1 LSSFSTV
8 FSEYHSFKPAN
19 PGEGEKFRIVQ
30 RDSQKGEKPSY
41 TIINSKY
48 SGYTSSSMSLDEIFK
63 ASAESIN
70 EIEVQIKKSQTE
82 GHRASLQD
90 SSLLE
95 LNKLQK
101 GLYALIGRM
110 DRNVLSSQEGRIS
123 SLFETIKSKVGRDKQ
138 TTYEPHF
145 QTSTEQLAR
154 VQRLI
159 KQVATQQKRDKE
171 LFSDLKPLAE
181 ALNASSYLK
190 CNPKLEVPVDE
201 ENPITLIR
209 WFEENTEIFNK
220 ILFLDLSDKQFKTVP
235 DFLEK
240 CTNLREINLSGN
252 KLDGTEANKLLDSS
266 KYPLLSHLNLA
277 NNEIEALTDFS
288 TSMSLLS
295 LDLSGNRMG
304 EEERMRIMDTVEE
317 YKSLRAFS
325 QVIYQAM
332 GHKEVFMRFSSN
344 SPFDQLSLQF
354 EEILSY
360 LESEGMLAEI
370 TSIDLSFRGLK
381 LLPKELK
388 RLPSLESLDL
398 SGNSLEEL
406 PDWLGSFI
414 QMRSLHLSKN
424 QLRSFLPSL
433 TNLTKLTTLDL
444 SQNRIEDFTLPKET
458 SIEKRLVKQARLY
471 SSQVETLEK
480 ELHSHKSGLRSSQ
493 ARVLD
498 QIQRCN
504 ELVLAS
510 ETKQDVAYFSIGKYS
525 PSTAT
530 YESDLHEYLSLLNHI
545 DQLVFGIE
553 VLSQRMELE
562 DPKEIQ
568 GLAALRKQVEGQ
580 ESRIV
585 EISQEIQALLNH
597 ESKHKEKILSKKL
610 TEALSSP
617 RKKLLKEITGF
628 LTLSSNDK
636 QDQLD
641 SLLSKMEDKF
651 ETAPQLSMLLTNLTS
666 HSVELD
672 NVGHQLQELTR
683 KRDQLAVRYD
693 LDRFMKEANIC
704 EKMECIERLE
714 AIEAKLKH
722 QIPTLSK
729 NLIEV
734 LKKISTITPESQ
746 YSILERL
753 NINEVL
759 TGTQAF
765 KLTFLKKQKLT
776 KKQEKIEAL
785 LPKIQ
790 TNSLLCFPNLERF
803 DVSGNFLSEEN
814 KAVLI
819 EKIEEVNTR
828 KRKGVSAT
836 ALRSSSETLDQK
848 IEDILKK
855 SPKVYALFLTDLMSQ
870 KRGVTPLE
878 NEYEKMRLYQRHSE
892 GFVVPPQPEEKK
904 EERGCLDKVVM
915 ELEKKKENFPG
926 LLKHYMDQKSKVI
939 ALLGK
944 AVEFTT

>member
-1 LSSFSTV
+1 MSSFSTV

-190 CNPKLEVPVDE
+190 GNPKLEVPVDE

-220 ILFLDLSDKQFKTVP
+220 ILFLDLSDRQFKTVP

-266 KYPLLSHLNLA
+266 KYPLLSQLNLA

-325 QVIYQAM
+325 QVIQQKM
-332 GHKEVFMRFSSN
+332 GYKEFFMRFSSN

-388 RLPSLESLDL
+388 RLPYLESLDL

-510 ETKQDVAYFSIGKYS
+510 ETKHDVAYFSLGKYS
-525 PSTAT
+525 PSTTT
-530 YESDLHEYLSLLNHI
+530 YKSDLHEYLSLLNHI

-597 ESKHKEKILSKKL
+597 ENKHKEKTLSKKL

-617 RKKLLKEITGF
+617 RKKLLNEITGF

-641 SLLSKMEDKF
+641 SLLSKMKDKF

-693 LDRFMKEANIC
+693 LDRFMKEANIR
-704 EKMECIERLE
+704 EKMECIEHLE

-746 YSILERL
+746 YSIVERL
-753 NINEVL
+753 NINEML

-790 TNSLLCFPNLERF
+790 TNSLLCFPNLEKF
-803 DVSGNFLSEEN
+803 DVSGNFLSEDN

-819 EKIEEVNTR
+819 EKIEEVNTQ
-828 KRKGVSAT
+828 KRKGGSAAT
-836 ALRSSSETLDQK
+836 LRS
-848 IEDILKK
+848 
-855 SPKVYALFLTDLMSQ
+855 
-870 KRGVTPLE
+870 
-878 NEYEKMRLYQRHSE
+878 
-892 GFVVPPQPEEKK
+892 
-904 EERGCLDKVVM
+904 
-915 ELEKKKENFPG
+915 
-926 LLKHYMDQKSKVI
+926 
-939 ALLGK
+939 
-944 AVEFTT
+944 